1 MEAYVILGRV
11 VEKPT
16 KQVRLRS
23 TRHDHSGAGTAH
35 QAVRQQDL
43 LSNLGSEEKA
53 PDEYVCLGE
62 GTGGFQVAHMA
73 LFLISFITVY
83 VGVD

>member
-1 MEAYVILGRV
+1 MEAYVILGWV

-23 TRHDHSGAGTAH
+23 SRHDGSGAGTAH

-43 LSNLGSEEKA
+43 LSNLGSEEKRRLLMNVSA
-53 PDEYVCLGE
+53 WERVL
-62 GTGGFQVAHMA
+62 VA
-73 LFLISFITVY
+73 FR
-83 VGVD
+83 

>member
-1 MEAYVILGRV
+1 MEAYVILGWV

-35 QAVRQQDL
+35 QAVRQQGL
-43 LSNLGSEEKA
+43 LSGEQREEKA
-53 PDEYVCLGE
+53 PDECVCLGE
-62 GTGGFQVAHMA
+62 GTGGFQAAHMA
-73 LFLISFITVY
+73 LFLISFIIVY
-83 VGVD
+83 VEVD